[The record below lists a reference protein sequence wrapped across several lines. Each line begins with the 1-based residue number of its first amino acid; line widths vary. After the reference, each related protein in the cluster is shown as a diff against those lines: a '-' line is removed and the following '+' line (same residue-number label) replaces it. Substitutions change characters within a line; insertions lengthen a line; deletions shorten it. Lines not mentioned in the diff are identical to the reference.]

1 MFLSIC
7 QEVPIILPALFLPK
21 SMLLLL
27 LFHWI
32 FIFIELPFA
41 ISLST
46 STKVS
51 FLLLRLWR
59 VTRMTIGTFSTDGF
73 DDGYGNRK
81 WSQTLFRARECHPR
95 FLAAVAAFP
104 STANRVVWRTG
115 DYGSFRW
122 VFYYPFNWLLV
133 FSFEKQLLIPFLHKF
148 RPVFFRIG
156 LIFLLYLRFFH
167 RCGRHMSV
175 EKHPKWAYFC
185 TWFCLSFPFSF
196 WYITLILFI

>member
-7 QEVPIILPALFLPK
+7 QEAPIILPALFLPK

-59 VTRMTIGTFSTDGF
+59 VTRMTMGTFSTDGF

-122 VFYYPFNWLLV
+122 VFFNLLLDFHCFHLENNFLFLFFINLHQ
-133 FSFEKQLLIPFLHKF
+133 FSLELVWYFCFIYA
-148 RPVFFRIG
+148 FFTGVDDTCRSKSISSE
-156 LIFLLYLRFFH
+156 LIFVHDFACPFH
-167 RCGRHMSV
+167 FH
-175 EKHPKWAYFC
+175 FD
-185 TWFCLSFPFSF
+185 
-196 WYITLILFI
+196 I